1 MNVLN
6 SRSRTRIWKKNVK
19 NLPNS
24 MFDLRIFEI
33 VFFAHNSCVQLN
45 NKTPRSSCC
54 NLAIYNNKMCRYLPR
69 SSVAN
74 QYSKLFMLTLNVPL
88 LCLYLSLYSWGICH
102 MFFEHWMK
110 WMTYL
115 CACLS
120 LCVCS
125 SAYADRQTDIQIFND
140 TESKLHVYWC
150 GLFPMGFLIWN
161 SICVWRLW
169 RHV

>member
-88 LCLYLSLYSWGICH
+88 LCLYLSLYIHGVFVIYSLNIGWNEWHICVRV
-102 MFFEHWMK
+102 F
-110 WMTYL
+110 
-115 CACLS
+115 
-120 LCVCS
+120 LCV
-125 SAYADRQTDIQIFND
+125 YARVRMQTDRYTNI
-140 TESKLHVYWC
+140 
-150 GLFPMGFLIWN
+150 
-161 SICVWRLW
+161 
-169 RHV
+169 